1 MSKEELIKRIS
12 VERKFIDMNHN
23 KIDDLKNDILWLE
36 IQICEAANREAE
48 LEEELEY
55 LKEGE
60 SK

>member
-1 MSKEELIKRIS
+1 MSKEELIKKIS

-55 LKEGE
+55 LNEGE